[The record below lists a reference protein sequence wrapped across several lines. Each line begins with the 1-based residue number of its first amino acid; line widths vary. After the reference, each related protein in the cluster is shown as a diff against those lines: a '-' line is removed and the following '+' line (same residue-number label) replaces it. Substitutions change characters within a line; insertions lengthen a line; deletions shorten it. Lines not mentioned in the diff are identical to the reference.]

1 MATGTLSRIWNASI
15 RKLNR
20 SGQRLEAFQLF
31 KQMSEEGVIADKYTY
46 ICALTVCANLTDLA
60 LGKHVHVLV
69 PEYEEKKTEVGNA
82 LVNMYGKCGNIEDAV
97 CIFNGM
103 PQHDL
108 YSWSSVITVYAKQGY
123 GTPALKSSN
132 RMMEEGI
139 PPNRIT
145 FISVLSACACS
156 GALVEGKR
164 AHTRFETCR
173 PINDVILETTL
184 VNLYGKCGKL
194 EDALVVFDKMPS
206 RDNIAWNAIISASI
220 DQKQGML
227 AFEFFKRMHRE
238 GVTPDKVTFTSLI
251 DACANHKVLL
261 IGKQFHDYLVERGYE
276 LDIVLGTTL
285 VNMYG
290 RCASLEDACRVFD
303 KMPFH
308 NVVSWNALISGHAQN
323 GLGAEAMHLLS
334 SMQRSGLNADNI
346 TFISIFDAC
355 STLEDGRHVHI
366 CIIYQGLELDS
377 LIGNALVNMYGKC
390 NRLDE
395 AQYVFRGLPKCN
407 VITWT
412 SMIATYAQEGQCID
426 ALKLFDRMR
435 EKKVQ
440 PDKVTFICGLTACTS
455 QMALAEGKQMH
466 QHILDSGIEI
476 DIDLGNAL
484 ITMYTKCGKLTT
496 SQNLFE
502 QMLNRDVISW
512 NAVVTGFAQHG
523 MGKEAV
529 IFYQRLLDE
538 GIMPTK
544 VTFVGVLTACSHAG
558 LVEQGQCFHISADEY
573 KGITID
579 VDHQD
584 CITDLLGRSGC
595 FAEAEAL
602 VNEMPFQPSALSFLV
617 LLGASKNLAE
627 IECGER
633 LANQIHELDPYD
645 PSPYVI
651 LSNIYVDNGVDMDT
665 STVRALNLED
675 KEDHDLIRPNGYPL
689 DFRLEGPSFVEDDKI
704 FASL

>member
-1 MATGTLSRIWNASI
+1 MG
-15 RKLNR
+15 
-20 SGQRLEAFQLF
+20 
-31 KQMSEEGVIADKYTY
+31 DKHTY
-46 ICALTVCANLTDLA
+46 ICALTICANLPDLTS
-60 LGKHVHVLV
+60 GKHIHVRI
-69 PEYEEKKTEVGNA
+69 PQNEEENTEVGNS
-82 LVNMYGKCGNIEDAV
+82 LVNMYGKCGRVDDAV
-97 CIFNGM
+97 GIFNGM
-103 PQHDL
+103 LQHDL
-108 YSWSSVITVYAKQGY
+108 FSWSSIITVYAKQGY
-123 GTPALKSSN
+123 GTRALESLD

-145 FISVLSACACS
+145 FIGILSACA
-156 GALVEGKR
+156 GKDALGEGKR
-164 AHTRFETCR
+164 AHARFEMCE
-173 PINDVILETTL
+173 PINDVILETAL
-184 VNLYGKCGKL
+184 LNFYGKCGKL
-194 EDALVVFDKMPS
+194 KDAQGVFDKMTS
-206 RDNIAWNAIISASI
+206 RDNVAWNAIIAASI
-220 DQKQGML
+220 DQKQGLL
-227 AFEFFKRMHRE
+227 AFEFFKQMHTE

-261 IGKQFHDYLVERGYE
+261 IGKQFHGYLVERGYE

-290 RCASLEDACRVFD
+290 RCSCLEDAHRVFD
-303 KMPFH
+303 TMPFH

-323 GLGAEAMHLLS
+323 GLGAEAMQLFNL
-334 SMQRSGLNADNI
+334 MQKSGLNADNI

-355 STLEDGRHVHI
+355 FTLVEGMHVHA
-366 CIIYQGLELDS
+366 CIVYQGLESDS
-377 LIGNALVNMYGKC
+377 LIGNALVNMYGKR
-390 NRLDE
+390 NRLDD
-395 AQYVFRGLPKCN
+395 AQYVFHKMPKCN

-412 SMIATYAQEGQCID
+412 SMIATYAQEGHCSD

-484 ITMYTKCGKLTT
+484 ITMYTKCGKVKT
-496 SQNLFE
+496 SQSLFE
-502 QMLNRDVISW
+502 QMPNRDVISW

-529 IFYQRLLDE
+529 LFFQRMLDE
-538 GIMPTK
+538 GITPSK

-558 LVEQGQCFHISADEY
+558 LVEYGRCFFISADEY

-584 CITDLLGRSGC
+584 CMTDLLGRSGC
-595 FAEAEAL
+595 FSEAEAL

-617 LLGASKNLAE
+617 LLGACKHLAE

-633 LANQIHELDPYD
+633 LANQIYELDPHD

-651 LSNIYVDNGVDMDT
+651 LSNIYVDTGIGIDATKVRCDM
-665 STVRALNLED
+665 RALNSRE
-675 KEDHDLIRPNGYPL
+675 KEDHDLIQSNVYPL
-689 DFRLEGPSFVEDDKI
+689 DFQVEVPSFVEEDEA